1 MTIAIKDFEMPQ
13 SCYNCNFC
21 LIRRTS
27 DYGYFGMC
35 DLTNEEGINLYE
47 HSRSEDCPLVE
58 AIPKA
63 DYEARLKADI
73 EAMLEKLEQDLKAE
87 AYGIEMFGDDLAV
100 DVPDIEKV
108 IQQKINS
115 IKAEIEPQEV
125 RIHELY

>member
-1 MTIAIKDFEMPQ
+1 MGMTIAIKDFELPP

-21 LIRRTS
+21 MRRRTS

-63 DYEARLKADI
+63 NVYKAIQEMMKYEHEGFINISLARLDEI
-73 EAMLEKLEQDLKAE
+73 LKKC
-87 AYGIEMFGDDLAV
+87 GV
-100 DVPDIEKV
+100 
-108 IQQKINS
+108 
-115 IKAEIEPQEV
+115 QE
-125 RIHELY
+125 

>member
-1 MTIAIKDFEMPQ
+1 MGMTIAIKDFELPP

-21 LIRRTS
+21 MRRRTS

-63 DYEARLKADI
+63 DYEARLRADMV
-73 EAMLEKLEQDLKAE
+73 AMLTEIQLEFEELEPEYDCNSYSCGIADCYRTIQEKITSLKE
-87 AYGIEMFGDDLAV
+87 AT
-100 DVPDIEKV
+100 
-108 IQQKINS
+108 
-115 IKAEIEPQEV
+115 
-125 RIHELY
+125 

>member
-1 MTIAIKDFEMPQ
+1 MGMTIAIKDFELPP

-21 LIRRTS
+21 MRRRTS

-63 DYEARLKADI
+63 DYENRLKADMV
-73 EAMLEKLEQDLKAE
+73 AMLTEIQMELD
-87 AYGIEMFGDDLAV
+87 EMKITKVRSAGFAPYSKDPFRRGV
-100 DVPDIEKV
+100 NCSKEV
-108 IQQKINS
+108 IQQKINAL
-115 IKAEIEPQEV
+115 KGAEQ
-125 RIHELY
+125 